1 MFESLNKY
9 WNEYGLEILAVFSG
23 IIIIVLY
30 LYNVITNKRGSYSD
44 QVYRPG
50 QFGPPPKDSFYNYRE
65 HTIRDSKL
73 ELLVKYHIENIFN
86 SPFYKIRPNFLK
98 NEATGRNLEI
108 DLFNKELGLGIE
120 IQGIQHYK
128 FSPRFHLSQQQF
140 IEQQQRDQMKLHKCR
155 QFGITIIE
163 VPYHIKEKEVRNY
176 LITQLKMHKF
186 L

>member
-1 MFESLNKY
+1 M
-9 WNEYGLEILAVFSG
+9 
-23 IIIIVLY
+23 
-30 LYNVITNKRGSYSD
+30 
-44 QVYRPG
+44 
-50 QFGPPPKDSFYNYRE
+50 
-65 HTIRDSKL
+65 
-73 ELLVKYHIENIFN
+73 LVKYHIENIFN

-140 IEQQQRDQMKLHKCR
+140 IEQQQRDQLKLHKCR

-176 LITQLKMHKF
+176 LITQLKFHKF